1 MTGIP
6 PFNGKDDQQIMERV
20 SQGDYRL
27 DIPEFENVSGLAKRL
42 IKKMLEMSSTK
53 RISAKKAI
61 NDEWFSIMRTADDTG
76 INLSTLNNLRKLNVS
91 SPTKCSKILTFSS
104 INPSSNKPFII
115 SLLLTWLLKKR
126 KVT

>member
-91 SPTKCSKILTFSS
+91 SPTKFSKILTFSS